1 TAIKKTYGKKGDK
14 IVNMNNDA
22 VDAALSKINEV
33 QVPDQATSTMHMHK
47 MVPDDAP
54 TFVKEV
60 TGEIMAGRGDD
71 LPVSKMPCDGK
82 FPTATTKYEKRNIA
96 VHIPEWESDLCI
108 QCAQCSLVCPHA
120 AIRVKAYD
128 PKYTEGAPAT
138 FKSLDAKGKDFAG
151 MKYTVQV
158 APEDCTGCGACVANC
173 PGKDKNDP
181 NRKAINMSLQEPLRD
196 AERENFDY
204 FLSIPDPDPSKFKL
218 ASIKGSQFVAPLFEF
233 SGACAGCGETAN
245 VKLISQ
251 LFGDRMYIANATGCS
266 SIYGGNLPTT
276 PYARRPDGCG
286 PTWSNSLFEDNA
298 EFGMGMRLAV
308 NKFNTF
314 ALEMLDKAVEN
325 GCVDK
330 ALAEEIKSADQTTQ
344 SGIEAQRA
352 RVKKV
357 KEACK
362 GSAKCDACDQLLTV
376 ADYLVKKSVWI
387 VGGDGWAYDIGYGGL
402 DHVLASGENVNVL
415 VLDTEVYSNTGGQM
429 SKATP
434 RAAVAQFAAAGKKMP
449 KKDMGL
455 IAMSYGGIYVASIA
469 IGANPN
475 QAVKAI
481 AEAESYDGP
490 SLILSYTHCIAH
502 GINMAT
508 GLNEQKKAV
517 ACGHW
522 PLYRFDPRLSGTGK
536 NPLQMDSKAPTM
548 DFTEF
553 AYGQNRFR
561 SLTKSKPE
569 VAEKL
574 IELSK
579 KDTARKQS
587 LLNQLANLDCEC

>member
-1 TAIKKTYGKKGDK
+1 K
-14 IVNMNNDA
+14 IY
-22 VDAALSKINEV
+22 EV
-33 QVPDQATSTMHMHK
+33 TVPAQATSTMHMHK

-54 TFVKEV
+54 AFVQEV
-60 TGEIMAGRGDD
+60 TAEIMAGRGDD

-96 VHIPEWESDLCI
+96 VHIPVWEPDVCI
-108 QCAQCSLVCPHA
+108 QCGQCSLVCPHA
-120 AIRVKAYD
+120 AIRIKAYD
-128 PKYTEGAPAT
+128 SKYAENGAPAT
-138 FKSLDAKGKDFAG
+138 FKSAEGKGKDFAG
-151 MKYTVQV
+151 MKFTVQV
-158 APEDCTGCGACVANC
+158 APEDCTGCTACVVNC
-173 PGKDKNDP
+173 PGKDKENPD
-181 NRKAINMSLQEPLRD
+181 RKAINMALQEPLRD
-196 AERENFDY
+196 AEAKNFDY
-204 FLSIPDPDPSKFKL
+204 FLSIPDTDPSKFKV
-218 ASIKGSQFVAPLFEF
+218 ASIKGSQMVPALFEF

-276 PYARRPDGCG
+276 PYAQRFDGRG

-308 NKFNTF
+308 NKFKAF
-314 ALEMLDKAVEN
+314 ALELLDKAVEG
-325 GCVDK
+325 GCVEK
-330 ALAEEIKSADQTTQ
+330 ALAEEIKNADQTTQ
-344 SGIEAQRA
+344 QGIEEQRA
-352 RVKKV
+352 RVEKV
-357 KEACK
+357 KATCNSK
-362 GSAKCDACDQLLTV
+362 SKCEVCDQLLTV
-376 ADYLVKKSVWI
+376 ADYLVKKSVWV

-429 SKATP
+429 SKSTP
-434 RAAVAQFAAAGKKMP
+434 RAAVAQFAAAGKRMP

-455 IAMSYGGIYVASIA
+455 IAMTYGGIYVASVA

-475 QAVKAI
+475 QAVKAFV
-481 AEAESYDGP
+481 EAESYDGP

-508 GLNEQKKAV
+508 GYEEQKKAV

-522 PLYRFDPRLSGTGK
+522 PLYRFDPRLAEQGK

-548 DFTEF
+548 ELQDFI
-553 AYGQNRFR
+553 YGQNRFR

-569 VAEKL
+569 IAAKL
-574 IELSK
+574 LELAK
-579 KDTARKQS
+579 KDTARKVS
-587 LLNQLANLDCEC
+587 LYQQLAGLECEC